1 MKALRVLLADDDI
14 DDCNLFKEVLDGIG
28 SKLPI
33 NFTTVSDGVQLM
45 QLLENKKR
53 LPHILFLDLNMPRK
67 NGFDCLE
74 EIQRNEKYKPVAII
88 IFSTSFNPDI
98 VNMLYQNGAHFYIQK
113 PSRVT
118 DLKKAIQ
125 KALALT
131 IERKFIRPSRDKF
144 VVNTPAHSA
153 M

>member
-1 MKALRVLLADDDI
+1 MKSLRVLLADDDL
-14 DDCNLFKEVLDGIG
+14 DDCSLFKEVLDGIG
-28 SKLPI
+28 SKSPI
-33 NFTTVSDGVQLM
+33 SFSTVSDGFQLM
-45 QLLENKKR
+45 QLLETKKR

-74 EIQRNEKYKPVAII
+74 ELKRNEKYKSMAVI

-98 VNMLYQNGAHFYIQK
+98 ISMLYQNGAHFYIQK
-113 PSRVT
+113 PSKFS

-131 IERKFIRPSRDKF
+131 LERKFIRPDKDKF
-144 VVNTPAHSA
+144 VVNIASHTIF
-153 M
+153 